1 VLEQAFKNKNT
12 TLLKNQLFMK
22 SVNKIGWGRA

>member
-1 VLEQAFKNKNT
+1 VLEQAFENKNT
-12 TLLKNQLFMK
+12 TLLENQLFMK